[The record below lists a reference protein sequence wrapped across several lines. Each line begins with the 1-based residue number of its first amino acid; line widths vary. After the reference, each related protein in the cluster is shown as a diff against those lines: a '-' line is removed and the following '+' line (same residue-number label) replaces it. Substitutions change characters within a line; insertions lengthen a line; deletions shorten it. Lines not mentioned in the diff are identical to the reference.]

1 MRPKILRLDVTGQPV
16 VWITWQE
23 AVCLYV
29 RGQIAWT
36 AGGHMFPVHG
46 GICRHTGER
55 SVVEVNSIVAV
66 RGRRHRFGREAG
78 VPPVSNRDLFLRDGH
93 LCMYC
98 GGTFQQYQ
106 LTRDHVLP
114 LSRGGH
120 DSWSNI
126 VSACKPCNATK
137 GGRTPEEAGMPLL
150 AVPFVPNRA
159 EYLVLSNRRIL
170 ADQMEFLKTRFSRG
184 SPLLAV

>member
-1 MRPKILRLDVTGQPV
+1 MRPKILRLDSTGQPV
-16 VWITWQE
+16 VWITWQQ

-29 RGQIAWT
+29 RDQVAWT
-36 AGGHMFPVHG
+36 AGGHVFPVRG
-46 GICRHTGER
+46 GMSRRTGQR

-66 RGRRHRFGREAG
+66 RGGHHRFSREAG
-78 VPPVSNRDLFLRDGH
+78 TPPVSNRDLFLRDGH

-98 GGTFQQYQ
+98 GGRYAHHQ

-114 LSRGGH
+114 LSRGGQ
-120 DSWSNI
+120 DTWSNI
-126 VSACKPCNATK
+126 VSACKPCNASK
-137 GGRTPEEAGMPLL
+137 GGQTPEEAGMPLL
-150 AVPFVPNRA
+150 AVPFTPNRA

-184 SPLLAV
+184 SRLLAG